1 MQVDVGQLL
10 FVLDTKSHSIIPAQV
25 DEVIVSKTVKGETV
39 QHKLAF
45 PNGKKAVL
53 EKMSAPW
60 FVEIADAKSFLL
72 SEAEKMIDKVV
83 QNATVTAEKYFDSRT
98 HVNQIEDVYQS
109 PDQLIPTTNDSDQL
123 TVDLGDGRKAKVH
136 LPKEFKIEN
145 TAG

>member
-10 FVLDTKSHSIIPAQV
+10 FVLDTNSRSIIPAQV

-39 QHKLAF
+39 QHKLVF

-60 FVEIADAKSFLL
+60 FTEITDAKSFLL

-83 QNATVTAEKYFDSRT
+83 ENATQSAEKHFQSSTQTDTS
-98 HVNQIEDVYQS
+98 EGVYS
-109 PDQLIPTTNDSDQL
+109 PSDQQTPILNNDDQL
-123 TVDLGDGRKAKVH
+123 TVDLGDGRRAKVH
-136 LPKEFKIEN
+136 LPKEFQIEN

>member
-10 FVLDTKSHSIIPAQV
+10 FVLDTNSRSIVPAQV

-60 FVEIADAKSFLL
+60 FTEITDAKSFLL

-83 QNATVTAEKYFDSRT
+83 ENATQSAEKHFQSST
-98 HVNQIEDVYQS
+98 HTGTSESVYS
-109 PDQLIPTTNDSDQL
+109 PPDQQTPILNNDDQL
-123 TVDLGDGRKAKVH
+123 TVDLGDGRRAKVH
-136 LPKEFKIEN
+136 LPKEFQIEN

>member
-10 FVLDTKSHSIIPAQV
+10 FVLDTKSHSIIPAQI

-60 FVEIADAKSFLL
+60 FTEIADAKSFLL

-83 QNATVTAEKYFDSRT
+83 ANATQTAEKHFKITS
-98 HVNQIEDVYQS
+98 HVDASEDVYLP
-109 PDQLIPTTNDSDQL
+109 PDQQTPILNNDDQL

-136 LPKEFKIEN
+136 LPKEFQIEN